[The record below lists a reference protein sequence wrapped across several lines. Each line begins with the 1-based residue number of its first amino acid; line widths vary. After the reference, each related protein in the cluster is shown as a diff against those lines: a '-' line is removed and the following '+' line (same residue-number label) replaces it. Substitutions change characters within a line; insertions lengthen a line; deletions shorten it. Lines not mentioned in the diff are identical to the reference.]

1 MYFCR
6 QKENR
11 TNASMFRTSNKY
23 ISREKIYETE
33 FEFYALERIAH
44 LIIDCVLDVG
54 NAMIDGFIMRDP
66 GSYEDIIDILM
77 DERVISE
84 EDGQGMK
91 EIILLRKMLTQD
103 YIQMNHDELYKT
115 IQKTYCSGR
124 EIPSK
129 YSQLFR
135 KGIRTCICICTRII
149 MLIRSPENA
158 FWGILYCM

>member
-1 MYFCR
+1 MYFVDRKKIEQMLVCLER
-6 QKENR
+6 
-11 TNASMFRTSNKY
+11 ATSTFQEK
-23 ISREKIYETE
+23 KIYETE

-115 IQKTYCSGR
+115 IQKHIAVV
-124 EIPSK
+124 EK
-129 YSQLFR
+129 YPAN
-135 KGIRTCICICTRII
+135 
-149 MLIRSPENA
+149 IRSYLEKELGPVSA
-158 FWGILYCM
+158 FVPR

>member
-1 MYFCR
+1 MNSKNCRFFQKKALQLKCKCFNFQVGDIHVFCR

-44 LIIDCVLDVG
+44 LIIDCVLDAG

-115 IQKTYCSGR
+115 IQ
-124 EIPSK
+124 
-129 YSQLFR
+129 
-135 KGIRTCICICTRII
+135 
-149 MLIRSPENA
+149 N
-158 FWGILYCM
+158 ILQW